1 VKIRFNG
8 KEREEKEIGSKS
20 VQKEY
25 SLSQK
30 GTKEETLIPAGYGVG
45 KCW

>member
-30 GTKEETLIPAGYGVG
+30 GTKEETIIPARYRVDKG
-45 KCW
+45 